1 MVCMGKV
8 AVELGVFV
16 ATVDSWVVGRG
27 GSVGNVALG
36 VVVCMGDGLGGWRRG
51 GPGASVRGMRSAKW
65 CTREPWNRR
74 TRQDPA

>member
-36 VVVCMGDGLGGWRRG
+36 VVVCMGDGLEVGTAVVRV
-51 GPGASVRGMRSAKW
+51 PPSVA
-65 CTREPWNRR
+65 
-74 TRQDPA
+74 